1 MPKIVV
7 VRIMEKVDRR
17 VQKTNQSLQLA
28 FKKLAKTT
36 RYRDITVK
44 QLTKTAQINR
54 KTFYLHFDSIDDFAS
69 TIVDEVSEKILDLI
83 LQKPLK
89 EGLAIPGYIFD
100 EIFEFFSKSREF
112 YTFIMTSSDY
122 GFIAEQVEVRV
133 SKGLAAAMIK
143 EFELSRLDAYICAS
157 FLIRNTLILF
167 RIYNEGQ
174 VELDKNEFRDRLIR
188 LNSSGLKTFL
198 DINRSLKN

>member
-1 MPKIVV
+1 MPKIAV
-7 VRIMEKVDRR
+7 VRIMEKTDRR
-17 VQKTNQSLQLA
+17 VQRTNKSLQQA

-36 RYRDITVK
+36 KYRNITVK
-44 QLTKTAQINR
+44 RLTQVAKINR